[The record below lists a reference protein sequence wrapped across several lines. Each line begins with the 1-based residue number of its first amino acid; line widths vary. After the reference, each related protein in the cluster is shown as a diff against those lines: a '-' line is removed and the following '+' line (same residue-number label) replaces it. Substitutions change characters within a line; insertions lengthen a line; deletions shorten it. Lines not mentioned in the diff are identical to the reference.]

1 MAEKTPKEKADEIV
15 NYISDSHIKAYG
27 KVFMKAVLDEASAN
41 VVLVIKSRLIDGLD
55 ANYWREVKN
64 QIELKR
70 K

>member
-1 MAEKTPKEKADEIV
+1 MAELTPAQKADEIV

-27 KVFMKAVLDEASAN
+27 KVFMNAVLNEASAN

-55 ANYWREVKN
+55 VVYWREVKN

>member
-27 KVFMKAVLDEASAN
+27 KVFMNAVLNEASAN
-41 VVLVIKSRLIDGLD
+41 VVLVIKSRLVDGLD
-55 ANYWREVKN
+55 VVYWREVKN

-70 K
+70 N